1 MFNKKYYKLE
11 DAANRLGVDTETIL
25 QNAMLVN
32 VFLSIVKQNY
42 GMVLHAD
49 MARDAITYENLT
61 NLLVRDMT
69 ISNSNVSESLL
80 VYLDSH
86 HQVKILNNQK
96 VFVCSYEKPYLDVEP
111 TKTVL
116 LRGSD
121 SQFRFFY
128 FEEKSREI
136 TCDDLVISHN
146 ELQRLAA
153 QIHEKPRYEQLQ
165 AENEVLKQQLD
176 GLNNSTSQRKQQQRE
191 QALSYWIA
199 GKGAELVKPMKQS
212 DIHEE
217 LKLIDGLFQIAEST
231 FNDFWQAQK
240 LIELDAGK
248 R

>member
-1 MFNKKYYKLE
+1 
-11 DAANRLGVDTETIL
+11 
-25 QNAMLVN
+25 
-32 VFLSIVKQNY
+32 
-42 GMVLHAD
+42 
-49 MARDAITYENLT
+49 
-61 NLLVRDMT
+61 
-69 ISNSNVSESLL
+69 
-80 VYLDSH
+80 
-86 HQVKILNNQK
+86 
-96 VFVCSYEKPYLDVEP
+96 
-111 TKTVL
+111 
-116 LRGSD
+116 
-121 SQFRFFY
+121 
-128 FEEKSREI
+128 
-136 TCDDLVISHN
+136 
-146 ELQRLAA
+146 LAA